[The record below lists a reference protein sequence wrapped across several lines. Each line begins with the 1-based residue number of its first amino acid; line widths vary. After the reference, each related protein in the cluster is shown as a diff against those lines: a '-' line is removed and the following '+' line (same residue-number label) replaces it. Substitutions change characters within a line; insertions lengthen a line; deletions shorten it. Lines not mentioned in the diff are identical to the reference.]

1 MNLAESKTPGSN
13 LYRPFVPYPD
23 LLDRVIATR
32 LALAEKLDA
41 GKMTIA
47 EAELAGAQ
55 SSIKRQKEKA

>member
-1 MNLAESKTPGSN
+1 MNLAECKTPGSN

-47 EAELAGAQ
+47 EAELASAQ

>member
-1 MNLAESKTPGSN
+1 LPNAKHQARTFIGPS
-13 LYRPFVPYPD
+13 FHI
-23 LLDRVIATR
+23 LDRVIATR

-55 SSIKRQKEKA
+55 SSIERQKEKA